1 MIRAIVAAS
10 MRFRW
15 IVVTTALILM
25 AAGLTQ
31 LYRMPVD
38 VFPEFAPPLV
48 EIQTPSSGLF
58 PEEVEALVTVPLEQ
72 AMAGLPRLHVMRSKS
87 VAQLSSIMLE
97 FERGTDLTN
106 ARQLVQERIALVLPT
121 LPTWAAPPY
130 MLPPLSASR
139 RVMMIGLS
147 SKTMSLRDLSMTA
160 YWKIDERLLRVPGV
174 ANIAIWGERLKML
187 QVQVDPERL
196 RDKDVTLDDVMETTA
211 DALDVGL
218 LKYSSGAHIGTGGWV
233 DTPNQRLGIRNVLP
247 IITPADLA
255 RVRVKN
261 NGNLTLGEVAEVK
274 EDHQP
279 LIGDA
284 IVNGHPGLLLVVE
297 KFPWGNTL
305 EITRGIDQALE
316 ALKPGLPDVEIDAHI
331 FRPAVFIQT
340 AIDNL
345 SWALLTGC
353 ILVIVVL
360 FAFLYEWR
368 VAFISLVAIPLSLV
382 TAVLVLYLQ
391 GATMNTM
398 VLAGLVIALGA
409 VVDDAIIDVENIVRR
424 IREHRL
430 AGGTRST
437 ASIILDASLEVR
449 SPIIYATLIIVLAVV
464 PVFFMTG
471 LAGAFFQ
478 PLAVSYA
485 VALLASMLVALT
497 VMPALCLI
505 MLNRVPLERRRS
517 PMADWLRRH
526 YEAGLARIVRRPAAT
541 YITVGVVTLAGIVAW
556 PYLGQELL
564 PEFKE
569 RDVLMHWVTTPGTSL
584 PEMVR
589 VTTRVANE
597 LLEIPNVKHTGAHIG
612 QALIMEEIAGSNF
625 GENWISVDPDADF
638 DKAMED
644 VEAVAH
650 NYPGLYRDVQTY
662 LAERVEEVL
671 AGAPDDI
678 VIRIYGQDLDVLKAK
693 ADEIKDAIADIEGI
707 SDLHVD
713 LQEKIPQIE
722 VTTNMEAA
730 ERYGIKPGDVRRAAA
745 TIIAGNEVGDV
756 FNGDRAYD
764 VQVWGTPNTRLSAA
778 SVGELLIDAP
788 GGNHVQLKDV
798 ADITIKPSPNIITRE
813 NFRRRIDVGANARG
827 RDLAS
832 VVGDVKKRLAGIQF
846 PLEYNAEILGKY
858 AESENAKRE
867 VLVYSLAA
875 AIGILLLLQVVFS
888 SWRLAI
894 LSFVTLPSA
903 LVGGI
908 LALFLGDGIVSL
920 GALVGFLTVFG
931 IAARN
936 TILLIHHCQHL
947 EKYEGETFGPHLVL
961 RGAKERLAPIL
972 MTAATAGLGLVPL
985 VVIGDVPGQEIVLPT
1000 AIVILGGLVTSTL
1013 LTLFV
1018 VPSLLLRFGRPAQP
1032 AFS

>member
-1 MIRAIVAAS
+1 
-10 MRFRW
+10 
-15 IVVTTALILM
+15 
-25 AAGLTQ
+25 
-31 LYRMPVD
+31 
-38 VFPEFAPPLV
+38 
-48 EIQTPSSGLF
+48 
-58 PEEVEALVTVPLEQ
+58 
-72 AMAGLPRLHVMRSKS
+72 
-87 VAQLSSIMLE
+87 
-97 FERGTDLTN
+97 
-106 ARQLVQERIALVLPT
+106 
-121 LPTWAAPPY
+121 
-130 MLPPLSASR
+130 
-139 RVMMIGLS
+139 
-147 SKTMSLRDLSMTA
+147 MTA

-174 ANIAIWGERLKML
+174 ANVAIWGERLKML

-196 RDKDVTLDDVMETTA
+196 SDKNVTLDDVMETTA

-218 LKYSSGAHIGTGGWV
+218 LKYSSGAHIGTGGWI

-261 NGNLTLGEVAEVK
+261 NKDLTLGDVAEVK

-305 EITRGIDQALE
+305 EITRGIDEALE
-316 ALKPGLPDVEIDAHI
+316 ALKPGLPDVTIDAHI

-517 PMADWLRRH
+517 PLADWLRRR
-526 YEAGLARIVRRPAAT
+526 YEAGLTRIMRRPAAA
-541 YITVGVVTLAGIVAW
+541 YLTVGVITLAGIVAW
-556 PYLGQELL
+556 PFLGQELL

-589 VTTRVANE
+589 VTTRVQNE
-597 LLEIPNVKHTGAHIG
+597 IRSIPGVEHTGAHIG

-625 GENWISVDPDADF
+625 AENWISVDPKTDYDE
-638 DKAMED
+638 AMEN

-678 VIRIYGQDLDVLKAK
+678 VIRIYGQDLDVLKTK
-693 ADEIKDAIADIEGI
+693 ADEIKDAIADVEGI

-722 VTTNMEAA
+722 VTTNMESAK
-730 ERYGIKPGDVRRAAA
+730 RYGIKPGDVRRAAA

-764 VQVWGTPNTRLSAA
+764 VQVWGTPNTRRSAA

-788 GGNHVQLKDV
+788 DGGHVQLKDV

-813 NFRRRIDVGANARG
+813 NFRRRIDVELNAHG

-858 AESENAKRE
+858 AEKPECQEGGAGLLARRGGRH
-867 VLVYSLAA
+867 LAA
-875 AIGILLLLQVVFS
+875 AASGLLELALGNPVLRNAALRARWRHSRSFPRR
-888 SWRLAI
+888 WYRLARRSRRI
-894 LSFVTLPSA
+894 PHRLWYC
-903 LVGGI
+903 
-908 LALFLGDGIVSL
+908 
-920 GALVGFLTVFG
+920 GA
-931 IAARN
+931 
-936 TILLIHHCQHL
+936 
-947 EKYEGETFGPHLVL
+947 
-961 RGAKERLAPIL
+961 
-972 MTAATAGLGLVPL
+972 
-985 VVIGDVPGQEIVLPT
+985 
-1000 AIVILGGLVTSTL
+1000 
-1013 LTLFV
+1013 
-1018 VPSLLLRFGRPAQP
+1018 
-1032 AFS
+1032 

>member
-1 MIRAIVAAS
+1 
-10 MRFRW
+10 
-15 IVVTTALILM
+15 
-25 AAGLTQ
+25 
-31 LYRMPVD
+31 
-38 VFPEFAPPLV
+38 
-48 EIQTPSSGLF
+48 
-58 PEEVEALVTVPLEQ
+58 
-72 AMAGLPRLHVMRSKS
+72 
-87 VAQLSSIMLE
+87 
-97 FERGTDLTN
+97 
-106 ARQLVQERIALVLPT
+106 
-121 LPTWAAPPY
+121 
-130 MLPPLSASR
+130 
-139 RVMMIGLS
+139 
-147 SKTMSLRDLSMTA
+147 
-160 YWKIDERLLRVPGV
+160 
-174 ANIAIWGERLKML
+174 
-187 QVQVDPERL
+187 
-196 RDKDVTLDDVMETTA
+196 
-211 DALDVGL
+211 
-218 LKYSSGAHIGTGGWV
+218 
-233 DTPNQRLGIRNVLP
+233 
-247 IITPADLA
+247 
-255 RVRVKN
+255 
-261 NGNLTLGEVAEVK
+261 
-274 EDHQP
+274 
-279 LIGDA
+279 
-284 IVNGHPGLLLVVE
+284 
-297 KFPWGNTL
+297 
-305 EITRGIDQALE
+305 
-316 ALKPGLPDVEIDAHI
+316 
-331 FRPAVFIQT
+331 
-340 AIDNL
+340 
-345 SWALLTGC
+345 
-353 ILVIVVL
+353 
-360 FAFLYEWR
+360 
-368 VAFISLVAIPLSLV
+368 
-382 TAVLVLYLQ
+382 
-391 GATMNTM
+391 
-398 VLAGLVIALGA
+398 
-409 VVDDAIIDVENIVRR
+409 
-424 IREHRL
+424 
-430 AGGTRST
+430 
-437 ASIILDASLEVR
+437 
-449 SPIIYATLIIVLAVV
+449 
-464 PVFFMTG
+464 
-471 LAGAFFQ
+471 
-478 PLAVSYA
+478 
-485 VALLASMLVALT
+485 
-497 VMPALCLI
+497 
-505 MLNRVPLERRRS
+505 
-517 PMADWLRRH
+517 
-526 YEAGLARIVRRPAAT
+526 LARIVRRPAAA
-541 YITVGVVTLAGIVAW
+541 YITVGIVTLAGLVAW

-589 VTTRVANE
+589 VTTKVSNE
-597 LLEIPNVKHTGAHIG
+597 ILKIPSVKHTGAHIG
-612 QALIMEEIAGSNF
+612 QALIMEEVAGSNF

-644 VEAVAH
+644 VESVAH
-650 NYPGLYRDVQTY
+650 QYPGLYRDVQTY

-678 VIRIYGQDLDVLKAK
+678 VIRIYGQDLDLLKAK
-693 ADEIKDAIADIEGI
+693 ADEIKDALADIEGI

-722 VTTNMEAA
+722 VTTDMEAA
-730 ERYGIKPGDVRRAAA
+730 GHYGIKPGDVRRAAA

-756 FNGDRAYD
+756 FSGDRAYD
-764 VQVWGTPNTRLSAA
+764 VQVWGTPNTRRSAA

-832 VVGDVKKRLAGIQF
+832 VVGDVKKRMAGIEF

-985 VVIGDVPGQEIVLPT
+985 VIIGDVPGQEIVLPT
-1000 AIVILGGLVTSTL
+1000 AIVILGGLFTSTL

-1018 VPSLLLRFGRPAQP
+1018 VPSLLLLFGRPAEP
-1032 AFS
+1032 ATG

>member
-1 MIRAIVAAS
+1 MIRAIIAAS

-15 IVVTTALILM
+15 IVVATALSLM
-25 AAGLTQ
+25 VAGLTQ
-31 LYRMPVD
+31 LYHMPVD

-48 EIQTPSSGLF
+48 EIQTPSSGLV

-97 FERGTDLTN
+97 FERGTDLTA

-147 SKTMSLRDLSMTA
+147 SDTMSLRDLSVTA

-196 RDKDVTLDDVMETTA
+196 SHKNVTLNDVMETTA

-218 LKYSSGAHIGTGGWV
+218 LKYSSGAHIGTGGWI
-233 DTPNQRLGIRNVLP
+233 DTPNQRLGIRNALP
-247 IITPADLA
+247 IITPADLG

-261 NGNLTLGEVAEVK
+261 NKDLTLGDIAEVK

-284 IVNGHPGLLLVVE
+284 IINGRPGLLLVVE

-305 EITRGIDQALE
+305 EITRGIDEALQ
-316 ALKPGLPDVEIDAHI
+316 ALKPGLPDVAIDAHI

-430 AGGTRST
+430 EGGTRST

-485 VALLASMLVALT
+485 IALLASMLVALT

-517 PMADWLRRH
+517 PLADWLRRR
-526 YEAGLARIVRRPAAT
+526 YEAGLARIVRRPAAA
-541 YITVGVVTLAGIVAW
+541 YLTVGVITLAGIVAW
-556 PYLGQELL
+556 PFLGQELL

-597 LLEIPNVKHTGAHIG
+597 ILKIPGVKHTGAHIG

-693 ADEIKDAIADIEGI
+693 ADEIKDALTDIEGI

-730 ERYGIKPGDVRRAAA
+730 KRYGIKPGDVRRAAA

-756 FNGDRAYD
+756 FYGDRAYD
-764 VQVWGTPNTRLSAA
+764 VQVWGTPNTRQNAA
-778 SVGELLIDAP
+778 SVGDLLIDAP
-788 GGNHVQLKDV
+788 GGEHVQLKDV

-858 AESENAKRE
+858 AENQNAKRE

-875 AIGILLLLQVVFS
+875 AAGILLLLQVVFS

-894 LSFVTLPSA
+894 LTFVTLPSA

-908 LALFLGDGIVSL
+908 LALFMGDGIVSL

-936 TILLIHHCQHL
+936 TILLIHHCQHI
-947 EKYEGETFGPHLVL
+947 EKYEGETFGPKLVL

-985 VVIGDVPGQEIVLPT
+985 VIIGDVPGQEIVLPT
-1000 AIVILGGLVTSTL
+1000 AIVILGGLLTSTL

-1018 VPSLLLRFGRPAQP
+1018 VPSLYLRFGRPEYA
-1032 AFS
+1032 SS

>member
-1 MIRAIVAAS
+1 MIRAIIAAS

-15 IVVTTALILM
+15 IVVATALSLM
-25 AAGLTQ
+25 VAGLTQ
-31 LYRMPVD
+31 LYHMPVD

-97 FERGTDLTN
+97 FERGTNLTE
-106 ARQLVQERIALVLPT
+106 ARQLVQERIALVLPA
-121 LPTWAAPPY
+121 LPTWAAPPV

-147 SKTMSLRDLSMTA
+147 SDTMSLRDLSMTA

-196 RDKDVTLDDVMETTA
+196 RDKNVTLDDVMETTA

-218 LKYSSGAHIGTGGWV
+218 LKYSSGAHIGTGGWI
-233 DTPNQRLGIRNVLP
+233 DTPNQRLGVRNVLP

-261 NGNLTLGEVAEVK
+261 NKDLTLGDVAEVK

-305 EITRGIDQALE
+305 EITRGIDEALQ
-316 ALKPGLPDVEIDAHI
+316 ALKPGLPDVTIDAHI
-331 FRPAVFIQT
+331 FRPAVFIET
-340 AIDNL
+340 AIHNL

-517 PMADWLRRH
+517 PLADWLRSR
-526 YEAGLARIVRRPAAT
+526 YEAGLTRIVRRPAAA
-541 YITVGVVTLAGIVAW
+541 YLTVGIITLAGIIAW
-556 PYLGQELL
+556 PFLGQELL

-597 LLEIPNVKHTGAHIG
+597 ILEIPGIKHTGAHIG
-612 QALIMEEIAGSNF
+612 QALIMEEVAGSNF

-693 ADEIKDAIADIEGI
+693 ADEIKNAIADVDGI

-722 VTTNMEAA
+722 VTTNMDAA
-730 ERYGIKPGDVRRAAA
+730 RRYGIKPGDVRRAAA

-756 FNGDRAYD
+756 FYGDRAYD
-764 VQVWGTPNTRLSAA
+764 VQVWGTPNTRRSAA

-788 GGNHVQLKDV
+788 DGDHVQLKDV

-813 NFRRRIDVGANARG
+813 NFRRRIDVGLNARG

-858 AESENAKRE
+858 AESQNAKRE

-875 AIGILLLLQVVFS
+875 AIGIVLLLQVVFS

-908 LALFLGDGIVSL
+908 LALFLGNGIVSL

-947 EKYEGETFGPHLVL
+947 EKYEGETFGSNLVL

-985 VVIGDVPGQEIVLPT
+985 VIVGDVPGQEIVLPT

-1018 VPSLLLRFGRPAQP
+1018 VPSLYLRFSRPEYAQ
-1032 AFS
+1032 S

>member
-1 MIRAIVAAS
+1 MIRAIIAAS

-15 IVVTTALILM
+15 IVVATALSLM
-25 AAGLTQ
+25 VAGLTQ
-31 LYRMPVD
+31 LYHMPVD

-97 FERGTDLTN
+97 FERGTNLTE

-121 LPTWAAPPY
+121 LPTWAAPPV

-147 SKTMSLRDLSMTA
+147 SDTMSLRDLSMTA

-196 RDKDVTLDDVMETTA
+196 RDKNVTLDDVMETTA

-218 LKYSSGAHIGTGGWV
+218 LKYSSGAHIGTGGWI
-233 DTPNQRLGIRNVLP
+233 DTPNQRLGVRNVLP

-261 NGNLTLGEVAEVK
+261 NKDLTLGDVAEVK

-305 EITRGIDQALE
+305 EITRGIDEALQ
-316 ALKPGLPDVEIDAHI
+316 ALKPGLPDVTIDAHI
-331 FRPAVFIQT
+331 FRPAVFIET
-340 AIDNL
+340 AIHNL

-517 PMADWLRRH
+517 PLADWLRSR
-526 YEAGLARIVRRPAAT
+526 YEAGLTRIVRRPAAA
-541 YITVGVVTLAGIVAW
+541 YLTVGIITLAGIIAW
-556 PYLGQELL
+556 PFLGQELL

-597 LLEIPNVKHTGAHIG
+597 N
-612 QALIMEEIAGSNF
+612 S
-625 GENWISVDPDADF
+625 
-638 DKAMED
+638 
-644 VEAVAH
+644 
-650 NYPGLYRDVQTY
+650 
-662 LAERVEEVL
+662 
-671 AGAPDDI
+671 
-678 VIRIYGQDLDVLKAK
+678 
-693 ADEIKDAIADIEGI
+693 
-707 SDLHVD
+707 
-713 LQEKIPQIE
+713 
-722 VTTNMEAA
+722 
-730 ERYGIKPGDVRRAAA
+730 
-745 TIIAGNEVGDV
+745 
-756 FNGDRAYD
+756 
-764 VQVWGTPNTRLSAA
+764 
-778 SVGELLIDAP
+778 
-788 GGNHVQLKDV
+788 
-798 ADITIKPSPNIITRE
+798 
-813 NFRRRIDVGANARG
+813 
-827 RDLAS
+827 
-832 VVGDVKKRLAGIQF
+832 
-846 PLEYNAEILGKY
+846 
-858 AESENAKRE
+858 
-867 VLVYSLAA
+867 
-875 AIGILLLLQVVFS
+875 
-888 SWRLAI
+888 
-894 LSFVTLPSA
+894 
-903 LVGGI
+903 
-908 LALFLGDGIVSL
+908 
-920 GALVGFLTVFG
+920 
-931 IAARN
+931 
-936 TILLIHHCQHL
+936 
-947 EKYEGETFGPHLVL
+947 
-961 RGAKERLAPIL
+961 
-972 MTAATAGLGLVPL
+972 
-985 VVIGDVPGQEIVLPT
+985 
-1000 AIVILGGLVTSTL
+1000 
-1013 LTLFV
+1013 
-1018 VPSLLLRFGRPAQP
+1018 
-1032 AFS
+1032 

>member
-1 MIRAIVAAS
+1 
-10 MRFRW
+10 
-15 IVVTTALILM
+15 
-25 AAGLTQ
+25 
-31 LYRMPVD
+31 
-38 VFPEFAPPLV
+38 
-48 EIQTPSSGLF
+48 
-58 PEEVEALVTVPLEQ
+58 
-72 AMAGLPRLHVMRSKS
+72 
-87 VAQLSSIMLE
+87 
-97 FERGTDLTN
+97 
-106 ARQLVQERIALVLPT
+106 
-121 LPTWAAPPY
+121 
-130 MLPPLSASR
+130 
-139 RVMMIGLS
+139 
-147 SKTMSLRDLSMTA
+147 MTA

-187 QVQVDPERL
+187 QVQVDPEQL
-196 RDKDVTLDDVMETTA
+196 RDKNVTLDDVMETTA

-218 LKYSSGAHIGTGGWV
+218 LKYSSGAHIGTGGWI
-233 DTPNQRLGIRNVLP
+233 DTPNQRLGVRNVLP

-261 NGNLTLGEVAEVK
+261 NKDLTLGDVAEVK

-284 IVNGHPGLLLVVE
+284 IVNGRPGLLLVVE

-305 EITRGIDQALE
+305 EITRGIDEALQ
-316 ALKPGLPDVEIDAHI
+316 ALKPGLPDVTIDAHI
-331 FRPAVFIQT
+331 FRPAIFIQT
-340 AIDNL
+340 AIHNL

-353 ILVIVVL
+353 LLVIVVL

-517 PMADWLRRH
+517 PLADWLRAR
-526 YEAGLARIVRRPAAT
+526 YEAGLARIVRRPAAA
-541 YITVGVVTLAGIVAW
+541 YLTVGVITLAGIVAW
-556 PYLGQELL
+556 PFLGQELL

-597 LLEIPNVKHTGAHIG
+597 ILEIPGVKHTGAHIG
-612 QALIMEEIAGSNF
+612 QALIMEEVAGSNF

-638 DKAMED
+638 DKVMED

-730 ERYGIKPGDVRRAAA
+730 KRYGIKPGDVRRAAA

-756 FNGDRAYD
+756 FYGDRAFD
-764 VQVWGTPNTRLSAA
+764 VQVWGTPNTRQSAA

-813 NFRRRIDVGANARG
+813 NFRRRIDVGLNARG

-858 AESENAKRE
+858 AESQNAKRE

-875 AIGILLLLQVVFS
+875 AIGIVLLLQVVFS

-908 LALFLGDGIVSL
+908 LALFLGNGIVSL

-947 EKYEGETFGPHLVL
+947 EKYEGETFGSNLVL

-985 VVIGDVPGQEIVLPT
+985 VIVGDVPGQEIVLPT

-1018 VPSLLLRFGRPAQP
+1018 VPSLYLRFGRPEHAL
-1032 AFS
+1032 S

>member
-1 MIRAIVAAS
+1 
-10 MRFRW
+10 
-15 IVVTTALILM
+15 
-25 AAGLTQ
+25 
-31 LYRMPVD
+31 
-38 VFPEFAPPLV
+38 
-48 EIQTPSSGLF
+48 
-58 PEEVEALVTVPLEQ
+58 
-72 AMAGLPRLHVMRSKS
+72 MRSKS

-97 FERGTDLTN
+97 FERGTNLTE

-121 LPTWAAPPY
+121 LPTWAAPPV

-147 SKTMSLRDLSMTA
+147 SDTMSLRDLSMTA

-196 RDKDVTLDDVMETTA
+196 RDKNVTLDDVMETTA

-218 LKYSSGAHIGTGGWV
+218 LKYSSGAHIGTGGWI
-233 DTPNQRLGIRNVLP
+233 DTPNQRLGVRNVLP

-261 NGNLTLGEVAEVK
+261 NKDLTLGDVAEVK

-305 EITRGIDQALE
+305 EITRGIDEALK
-316 ALKPGLPDVEIDAHI
+316 ALKPGLPDVTIDAHI
-331 FRPAVFIQT
+331 FRPAVFIET
-340 AIDNL
+340 AIHNL

-485 VALLASMLVALT
+485 VALLASLLVALT

-517 PMADWLRRH
+517 PLADWLRSR
-526 YEAGLARIVRRPAAT
+526 YEAGLTRIVRRPAAA
-541 YITVGVVTLAGIVAW
+541 YLTVGVITLAGIIAW
-556 PYLGQELL
+556 PFLGQELL

-597 LLEIPNVKHTGAHIG
+597 ILEIPGIKHTGAHIG
-612 QALIMEEIAGSNF
+612 QALIMEEVAGSNF

-644 VEAVAH
+644 VGAVAH

-693 ADEIKDAIADIEGI
+693 ADEIKDAIADVDGI

-730 ERYGIKPGDVRRAAA
+730 QRYGIKPGDVRRAAA

-756 FNGDRAYD
+756 FYGDRAYD
-764 VQVWGTPNTRLSAA
+764 VQVWGTPNTRQSAA

-788 GGNHVQLKDV
+788 GGDHVQLKDV

-813 NFRRRIDVGANARG
+813 NFRRRIDVGLNARG

-832 VVGDVKKRLAGIQF
+832 VVGDVKKRLAGVQF

-858 AESENAKRE
+858 AESQNAKRE

-875 AIGILLLLQVVFS
+875 AIGIVLLLQVVFS

-908 LALFLGDGIVSL
+908 LALFLGNGIVSL

-947 EKYEGETFGPHLVL
+947 EKYEGETFGSKLVL

-985 VVIGDVPGQEIVLPT
+985 VIVGDVPGQEIVLPT

-1018 VPSLLLRFGRPAQP
+1018 VPSLYLRFGRPEHAL
-1032 AFS
+1032 S

>member
-1 MIRAIVAAS
+1 MIRAIIAAS

-15 IVVTTALILM
+15 IVVATALSLM
-25 AAGLTQ
+25 VAGLTQ
-31 LYRMPVD
+31 LYHMPVD

-97 FERGTDLTN
+97 FERGTNLTE

-121 LPTWAAPPY
+121 LPTWAAPPV

-147 SKTMSLRDLSMTA
+147 SDTMSLRDLSMTA

-196 RDKDVTLDDVMETTA
+196 RDKNVTLDDVMETTA

-218 LKYSSGAHIGTGGWV
+218 LKYSSGAHIGTGGWI
-233 DTPNQRLGIRNVLP
+233 DTPNQRLGVRNVLP

-261 NGNLTLGEVAEVK
+261 NKDLTLGDVAEVK

-305 EITRGIDQALE
+305 EITRGIDEALQ
-316 ALKPGLPDVEIDAHI
+316 ALKPGLPDVTIDAHI
-331 FRPAVFIQT
+331 FRPAVFIET
-340 AIDNL
+340 AIHNL

-430 AGGTRST
+430 AGETRST

-517 PMADWLRRH
+517 PLADWLRSR
-526 YEAGLARIVRRPAAT
+526 YEAGLTRIVRRPAAA
-541 YITVGVVTLAGIVAW
+541 YLTVGMITLAGIIAW
-556 PYLGQELL
+556 PFLGQELL

-597 LLEIPNVKHTGAHIG
+597 ILEIPGIKHTGAHIG
-612 QALIMEEIAGSNF
+612 QALIMEEVAGSNF

-693 ADEIKDAIADIEGI
+693 ADEIKDAIADVEGI

-730 ERYGIKPGDVRRAAA
+730 QRYGIKPGDVRRAAA

-756 FNGDRAYD
+756 FYGDRAYD
-764 VQVWGTPNTRLSAA
+764 VQVWGTPNTRQSAA

-788 GGNHVQLKDV
+788 GGDHVQLKDV

-813 NFRRRIDVGANARG
+813 NFRRRIDVGLNARS

-858 AESENAKRE
+858 AESQNAKRE

-875 AIGILLLLQVVFS
+875 AIGIVLLLQVVFS

-908 LALFLGDGIVSL
+908 LALFLGNGIVSL

-947 EKYEGETFGPHLVL
+947 EKYEGETFGSKLVL

-985 VVIGDVPGQEIVLPT
+985 VIVGDVPGQEIVLPT

-1018 VPSLLLRFGRPAQP
+1018 VPSLYLRFGRPEYA
-1032 AFS
+1032 

>member
-1 MIRAIVAAS
+1 MIRAIIAAS

-15 IVVTTALILM
+15 IVVATALSLM
-25 AAGLTQ
+25 VAGLTQ
-31 LYRMPVD
+31 LYHMPVD

-97 FERGTDLTN
+97 FERGTNLTE

-121 LPTWAAPPY
+121 LPTWAAPPV

-147 SKTMSLRDLSMTA
+147 SDTMSLRDLSMTA

-196 RDKDVTLDDVMETTA
+196 RDKNVTLDDVMETTA

-218 LKYSSGAHIGTGGWV
+218 LKYSSGAHIGTGGWI
-233 DTPNQRLGIRNVLP
+233 DTPNQRLGVRNVLP

-261 NGNLTLGEVAEVK
+261 NKDLTLGDVAEVK

-305 EITRGIDQALE
+305 EITRGIDEALL
-316 ALKPGLPDVEIDAHI
+316 ALKPGLPDVTIDAHI
-331 FRPAVFIQT
+331 FRPAVFIET
-340 AIDNL
+340 AIHNL

-430 AGGTRST
+430 AGETRST

-517 PMADWLRRH
+517 PLADWLRSR
-526 YEAGLARIVRRPAAT
+526 YEAGLTRIVRRPAAA
-541 YITVGVVTLAGIVAW
+541 YLTVGIVTLAGIIAW
-556 PYLGQELL
+556 PFLGQELL

-597 LLEIPNVKHTGAHIG
+597 ILEIPGIKHTGAHIG
-612 QALIMEEIAGSNF
+612 QALIMEEVAGSNF

-693 ADEIKDAIADIEGI
+693 ADEIKDAIADVEGI

-730 ERYGIKPGDVRRAAA
+730 QRYGIKPGDVRRAAA

-756 FNGDRAYD
+756 FYGDRAYD
-764 VQVWGTPNTRLSAA
+764 VQVWGTPNTRQSAA

-788 GGNHVQLKDV
+788 GGDHVQLKDV

-813 NFRRRIDVGANARG
+813 NFRRRIDVGLNARS

-858 AESENAKRE
+858 AESQNAKRE

-875 AIGILLLLQVVFS
+875 AIGIVLLLQVVFS

-908 LALFLGDGIVSL
+908 LALFLGNGIVSL

-947 EKYEGETFGPHLVL
+947 EKYEGETFGSKLVL

-985 VVIGDVPGQEIVLPT
+985 VIVGDVPGQEIVLPT

-1018 VPSLLLRFGRPAQP
+1018 VPSLYLRFGRPEYA
-1032 AFS
+1032 

>member
-1 MIRAIVAAS
+1 MIRAIIAAS

-15 IVVTTALILM
+15 IVVATALSLM
-25 AAGLTQ
+25 VAGLTQ
-31 LYRMPVD
+31 LYHMPVD

-97 FERGTDLTN
+97 FERGTNLTE

-121 LPTWAAPPY
+121 LPTWAAPPV

-147 SKTMSLRDLSMTA
+147 SDTMSLRDLSMTA

-196 RDKDVTLDDVMETTA
+196 RDKNVTLDDVMETTA

-218 LKYSSGAHIGTGGWV
+218 LKYSSGAHIGTGGWI
-233 DTPNQRLGIRNVLP
+233 DTPNQRLGVRNVLP

-261 NGNLTLGEVAEVK
+261 NKDLTLGDVAEVK

-305 EITRGIDQALE
+305 EITRGIDEALQ
-316 ALKPGLPDVEIDAHI
+316 ALKPGLPDVTIDAHI
-331 FRPAVFIQT
+331 FRPAVFIET
-340 AIDNL
+340 AIHNL

-430 AGGTRST
+430 AGETRST

-517 PMADWLRRH
+517 PLADWLRSR
-526 YEAGLARIVRRPAAT
+526 YEAGLTRIVRRPAAA
-541 YITVGVVTLAGIVAW
+541 YLTVGIVTLAGIIAW
-556 PYLGQELL
+556 PFLGQELL

-597 LLEIPNVKHTGAHIG
+597 ILEIPGIKHTGAHIG
-612 QALIMEEIAGSNF
+612 QALIMEEVAGSNF

-693 ADEIKDAIADIEGI
+693 ADEIKDAIADVEGI

-730 ERYGIKPGDVRRAAA
+730 QRYGIKPGDVRRAAA

-756 FNGDRAYD
+756 FYGDRAYD
-764 VQVWGTPNTRLSAA
+764 VQVWGTPNTRQSAA

-788 GGNHVQLKDV
+788 GGDHVQLKDV

-813 NFRRRIDVGANARG
+813 NFRRRIDVGLNARS

-832 VVGDVKKRLAGIQF
+832 VVGDVKKRLADIQF

-858 AESENAKRE
+858 AESQNAKRE

-875 AIGILLLLQVVFS
+875 AIGIVLLLQVVFS

-908 LALFLGDGIVSL
+908 LALFLGNGIVSL

-947 EKYEGETFGPHLVL
+947 EKYEGETFGSKLVL

-985 VVIGDVPGQEIVLPT
+985 VIVGDVPGQEIVLPT

-1018 VPSLLLRFGRPAQP
+1018 VPSLYLRFGRSEYA
-1032 AFS
+1032 

>member
-1 MIRAIVAAS
+1 M
-10 MRFRW
+10 
-15 IVVTTALILM
+15 
-25 AAGLTQ
+25 
-31 LYRMPVD
+31 
-38 VFPEFAPPLV
+38 LV

-97 FERGTDLTN
+97 FERGTDLTV

-147 SKTMSLRDLSMTA
+147 SKTVSLRDLSMTA

-196 RDKDVTLDDVMETTA
+196 RDKSVTLDDVMETTA

-218 LKYSSGAHIGTGGWV
+218 LKYSSGAHIGTGGWI
-233 DTPNQRLGIRNVLP
+233 DTPNQRLGIRHVLP

-255 RVRVKN
+255 GVRVKN
-261 NGNLTLGEVAEVK
+261 NKDLTLGDVAEVK

-305 EITRGIDQALE
+305 EITRGIDEALQ
-316 ALKPGLPDVEIDAHI
+316 ALKPGLPDVTIDAHI
-331 FRPAVFIQT
+331 FRPAVFIET
-340 AIDNL
+340 AIHNL

-430 AGGTRST
+430 AGETRST

-517 PMADWLRRH
+517 PLADWLRSR
-526 YEAGLARIVRRPAAT
+526 YEAGLTRIVRRPAAA
-541 YITVGVVTLAGIVAW
+541 YLTVGIITLAGIIAW
-556 PYLGQELL
+556 PFLGQELL

-597 LLEIPNVKHTGAHIG
+597 ILEIPGIKHTGAHIG
-612 QALIMEEIAGSNF
+612 QALIMEEVAGSNF

-693 ADEIKDAIADIEGI
+693 ADEIKDAIADVEGI

-730 ERYGIKPGDVRRAAA
+730 QRYGIKPGDVRRAAA

-756 FNGDRAYD
+756 FYGDRAYD
-764 VQVWGTPNTRLSAA
+764 VQVWGTPNTRQSAA

-788 GGNHVQLKDV
+788 GGDHVRLKDV

-813 NFRRRIDVGANARG
+813 NFRRRIDVGLNARG

-832 VVGDVKKRLAGIQF
+832 VVGDVKERLAGIQF

-858 AESENAKRE
+858 AESQNAKRE

-875 AIGILLLLQVVFS
+875 AIGIVLLLQVVFS

-908 LALFLGDGIVSL
+908 LALFLGNGIVSL

-947 EKYEGETFGPHLVL
+947 EKYEGETFGSKLVL

-985 VVIGDVPGQEIVLPT
+985 VIVGDVPGQEIVLPT

-1018 VPSLLLRFGRPAQP
+1018 VPSLYLRFGRPEYA
-1032 AFS
+1032 

>member
-1 MIRAIVAAS
+1 MIRAIIAAS

-15 IVVTTALILM
+15 IVVATALSLM
-25 AAGLTQ
+25 VAGLTQ
-31 LYRMPVD
+31 LYHMPVD

-97 FERGTDLTN
+97 FERGTNLTE

-121 LPTWAAPPY
+121 LPTWAAPPV

-147 SKTMSLRDLSMTA
+147 SDTMSLRDLSMTA

-196 RDKDVTLDDVMETTA
+196 RDKNVTLDDVMETTA

-218 LKYSSGAHIGTGGWV
+218 LKYSSGAHIGTGGWI
-233 DTPNQRLGIRNVLP
+233 DTPNQRLGVRNVLP

-261 NGNLTLGEVAEVK
+261 NKDLTLGDVAEVK

-305 EITRGIDQALE
+305 EITRGIDEALQ
-316 ALKPGLPDVEIDAHI
+316 ALKPGLPDVTIDAHI
-331 FRPAVFIQT
+331 FRPAVFIET
-340 AIDNL
+340 AIHNL

-430 AGGTRST
+430 AGETRST

-449 SPIIYATLIIVLAVV
+449 SPSIYATLIIVLAVV

-505 MLNRVPLERRRS
+505 LLNRVPLERRRS
-517 PMADWLRRH
+517 PLADWLRSR
-526 YEAGLARIVRRPAAT
+526 YEAGLTRIVRRPAAA
-541 YITVGVVTLAGIVAW
+541 YLTVGMITLAGIIAW
-556 PYLGQELL
+556 PFLGQELL

-597 LLEIPNVKHTGAHIG
+597 ILEIPGIKHTGAHIG
-612 QALIMEEIAGSNF
+612 QALIMEEVAGSNF

-693 ADEIKDAIADIEGI
+693 ADEIKDAIADVEGI

-730 ERYGIKPGDVRRAAA
+730 QRYGIKPGDVRRAAA

-756 FNGDRAYD
+756 FYGDRAYD
-764 VQVWGTPNTRLSAA
+764 VQVWGTPNTRQSAA

-788 GGNHVQLKDV
+788 GGDHVQLKDV

-813 NFRRRIDVGANARG
+813 NFRRRIDVGLNARS

-858 AESENAKRE
+858 AESQNAKRE

-875 AIGILLLLQVVFS
+875 AIGIVLLLQVVFS

-908 LALFLGDGIVSL
+908 LALFLGNGIVSL

-947 EKYEGETFGPHLVL
+947 EKYEGETFGSKLVL

-985 VVIGDVPGQEIVLPT
+985 VIVGDVPGQEIVLPT

-1018 VPSLLLRFGRPAQP
+1018 VPSLYLRFGRPEYA
-1032 AFS
+1032 

>member
-1 MIRAIVAAS
+1 M
-10 MRFRW
+10 
-15 IVVTTALILM
+15 
-25 AAGLTQ
+25 
-31 LYRMPVD
+31 
-38 VFPEFAPPLV
+38 
-48 EIQTPSSGLF
+48 
-58 PEEVEALVTVPLEQ
+58 TVPLEQ

-97 FERGTDLTN
+97 FERGTNLTE

-121 LPTWAAPPY
+121 LPTWAAPPV

-147 SKTMSLRDLSMTA
+147 SDTMSLRDLSMTA

-196 RDKDVTLDDVMETTA
+196 RDKNVTLDDVMETTA

-218 LKYSSGAHIGTGGWV
+218 LKYSSGAHIGTGGWI
-233 DTPNQRLGIRNVLP
+233 DTPNQRLGVRNVLP

-261 NGNLTLGEVAEVK
+261 NKDLTLGDVAEVK

-305 EITRGIDQALE
+305 EITRGIDEALQ
-316 ALKPGLPDVEIDAHI
+316 ALKPGLPDVTIDAHI
-331 FRPAVFIQT
+331 FRPAVFIET
-340 AIDNL
+340 AIHNL

-430 AGGTRST
+430 AGETRST

-517 PMADWLRRH
+517 PLADWLRSR
-526 YEAGLARIVRRPAAT
+526 YEAGLTRIVRRPAAA
-541 YITVGVVTLAGIVAW
+541 YLTVGIITLAGIIAW
-556 PYLGQELL
+556 PFLGQELL

-597 LLEIPNVKHTGAHIG
+597 ILEIPGIKHTGAHIG
-612 QALIMEEIAGSNF
+612 QALIMEEVAGSNF

-693 ADEIKDAIADIEGI
+693 ADEIKDAIADVEGI

-730 ERYGIKPGDVRRAAA
+730 QRYGIKPGDVRRAAA

-756 FNGDRAYD
+756 FYGDRAYD
-764 VQVWGTPNTRLSAA
+764 VQVWGTPNTRQSAA

-788 GGNHVQLKDV
+788 GGDHVQLKDV

-813 NFRRRIDVGANARG
+813 NFRRRIDVGLNARG

-832 VVGDVKKRLAGIQF
+832 VVGDVKERLAGIQF

-858 AESENAKRE
+858 AESQNAKRE

-875 AIGILLLLQVVFS
+875 AIGIVLLLQVVFS

-908 LALFLGDGIVSL
+908 LALFLGNGIVSL

-947 EKYEGETFGPHLVL
+947 EKYEGETFGSKLVL
-961 RGAKERLAPIL
+961 ARGKR
-972 MTAATAGLGLVPL
+972 TARTDFDDRGDRGPRSRASGDRRGCAGT
-985 VVIGDVPGQEIVLPT
+985 GDRTPD
-1000 AIVILGGLVTSTL
+1000 
-1013 LTLFV
+1013 
-1018 VPSLLLRFGRPAQP
+1018 RHRHFGRPRHLHAADPVCRAIALFALRPTRIRVKLATIASSTSGQVTP
-1032 AFS
+1032 AVAS

>member
-1 MIRAIVAAS
+1 MIRAIIAAS

-15 IVVTTALILM
+15 IVVATALSLM
-25 AAGLTQ
+25 VAGLTQ
-31 LYRMPVD
+31 LYHMPVD

-97 FERGTDLTN
+97 FERGTNLTE

-121 LPTWAAPPY
+121 LPTWAAPPV

-147 SKTMSLRDLSMTA
+147 SDTMSLRDLSMTA

-196 RDKDVTLDDVMETTA
+196 RDKNVTLDDVMETTA

-218 LKYSSGAHIGTGGWV
+218 LKYSSGAHIGTGGWI
-233 DTPNQRLGIRNVLP
+233 DTPNQRLGVRNVLP

-261 NGNLTLGEVAEVK
+261 NKDLTLGDVAEVK

-305 EITRGIDQALE
+305 EITRGIDEALQ
-316 ALKPGLPDVEIDAHI
+316 ALKPGLPDVTIDAHI
-331 FRPAVFIQT
+331 FRPAVFIET
-340 AIDNL
+340 AIHNL

-430 AGGTRST
+430 AGETRST

-517 PMADWLRRH
+517 PLADWLRSR
-526 YEAGLARIVRRPAAT
+526 YEAGLTRIVRRPAAA
-541 YITVGVVTLAGIVAW
+541 YLTVGIITLAGIIAW
-556 PYLGQELL
+556 PFLGQELL

-597 LLEIPNVKHTGAHIG
+597 ILEIPGIKHTGAHIG
-612 QALIMEEIAGSNF
+612 QALIMEEVAGSNF

-693 ADEIKDAIADIEGI
+693 ADEIKDAIADVEGI

-730 ERYGIKPGDVRRAAA
+730 QRYGIKPGDVRRAAA

-756 FNGDRAYD
+756 FYGDRAYD
-764 VQVWGTPNTRLSAA
+764 VQVWGTPNTRQSAA

-788 GGNHVQLKDV
+788 GGDHVQLKDV

-813 NFRRRIDVGANARG
+813 NFRRRIDVGLNARG

-832 VVGDVKKRLAGIQF
+832 VVGDVKERLAGIQF

-858 AESENAKRE
+858 AESQNAKRE

-875 AIGILLLLQVVFS
+875 AIGIVLLLQVVFS

-908 LALFLGDGIVSL
+908 LALFLGNGIVSL

-947 EKYEGETFGPHLVL
+947 EKYEGESFGSKLVL

-985 VVIGDVPGQEIVLPT
+985 VIVGDVPGQEIVLPT

-1018 VPSLLLRFGRPAQP
+1018 VPSLYLRFGRPEYA
-1032 AFS
+1032 

>member
-1 MIRAIVAAS
+1 MIRAIIAAS

-15 IVVTTALILM
+15 IVVATALSLM
-25 AAGLTQ
+25 VAGLTQ
-31 LYRMPVD
+31 LYHMPVD

-97 FERGTDLTN
+97 FERGTNLTE

-121 LPTWAAPPY
+121 LPTWAAPPV

-147 SKTMSLRDLSMTA
+147 SDTMSLRDLSMTA

-196 RDKDVTLDDVMETTA
+196 RDKNVTLDDVMETTA

-218 LKYSSGAHIGTGGWV
+218 LKYSSGAHIGTGGWI
-233 DTPNQRLGIRNVLP
+233 DTPNQRLGVRNVLP

-261 NGNLTLGEVAEVK
+261 NKDLTLGDVAEVK

-305 EITRGIDQALE
+305 EITRGIDEALQ
-316 ALKPGLPDVEIDAHI
+316 ALKPGLPDVTIDAHI
-331 FRPAVFIQT
+331 FRPAVFIET
-340 AIDNL
+340 AIHNL

-430 AGGTRST
+430 AGETRST

-517 PMADWLRRH
+517 PLADWLRSR
-526 YEAGLARIVRRPAAT
+526 YEAGLTRIVRRPAAA
-541 YITVGVVTLAGIVAW
+541 YLTVGMITLAGIIAW
-556 PYLGQELL
+556 PFLGQELL

-597 LLEIPNVKHTGAHIG
+597 ILEIPGIKHTGAHIG
-612 QALIMEEIAGSNF
+612 QALIMEEVAGSNF

-693 ADEIKDAIADIEGI
+693 ADEIKDAIADVEGI

-730 ERYGIKPGDVRRAAA
+730 QRYGIKPGDVRRAAA
-745 TIIAGNEVGDV
+745 TIVAGNEVGDV
-756 FNGDRAYD
+756 FYGDRAYD
-764 VQVWGTPNTRLSAA
+764 VQVWGTPNTRQSAA
-778 SVGELLIDAP
+778 SVGELLIDAAWRDR
-788 GGNHVQLKDV
+788 VQLKDV

-813 NFRRRIDVGANARG
+813 NFRRRIDVGLNARG

-832 VVGDVKKRLAGIQF
+832 VVSDVKERLAGIQF

-858 AESENAKRE
+858 AESQNAKRE

-875 AIGILLLLQVVFS
+875 AIGIVLLLQVVFS

-908 LALFLGDGIVSL
+908 LALFLGNGIVSL

-947 EKYEGETFGPHLVL
+947 EKYEGETFGSKLVL

-985 VVIGDVPGQEIVLPT
+985 VIVGDVPGQEIVLPT

-1018 VPSLLLRFGRPAQP
+1018 VPSLYLRFGRPEYA
-1032 AFS
+1032 

>member
-1 MIRAIVAAS
+1 MSGGGQTMIRAIIATS

-15 IVVTTALILM
+15 IVVATALCLM
-25 AAGLTQ
+25 VAGLTQ

-97 FERGTDLTN
+97 FERGTDLTE

-121 LPTWAAPPY
+121 LPTWAAPPV

-147 SKTMSLRDLSMTA
+147 SDTMSLRDLSMTA

-187 QVQVDPERL
+187 QVQVDPEQL
-196 RDKDVTLDDVMETTA
+196 RDKNVTLDDVMETTA

-218 LKYSSGAHIGTGGWV
+218 LKYSSGAHIGTGGWI
-233 DTPNQRLGIRNVLP
+233 DTPNQRLGVRNVLP

-261 NGNLTLGEVAEVK
+261 NKDLTLGDVAEVK

-284 IVNGHPGLLLVVE
+284 IVNGRPGLLLVVE

-305 EITRGIDQALE
+305 EITRGIDEALQ
-316 ALKPGLPDVEIDAHI
+316 ALKPGLPDVAIDAHI

-353 ILVIVVL
+353 VLVIVVL

-368 VAFISLVAIPLSLV
+368 VALISLIAIPLSLV

-517 PMADWLRRH
+517 PLADWLRRR
-526 YEAGLARIVRRPAAT
+526 YEAGLTRIVRRPAAA
-541 YITVGVVTLAGIVAW
+541 YLTVGIITLGGIVAW
-556 PYLGQELL
+556 PFLGQELL

-597 LLEIPNVKHTGAHIG
+597 ILQIPGVKHTGAHIG
-612 QALIMEEIAGSNF
+612 QALIMEEVAGSNF

-644 VEAVAH
+644 VGAVAH

-730 ERYGIKPGDVRRAAA
+730 QRYGIKPGDVRRAAA

-756 FNGDRAYD
+756 FYGDRAYD
-764 VQVWGTPNTRLSAA
+764 VQVWGTPNTRQSAA

-788 GGNHVQLKDV
+788 DGDHVQLKDV

-813 NFRRRIDVGANARG
+813 NFRRRIDVGLNARG

-936 TILLIHHCQHL
+936 AILLIHHCQHL
-947 EKYEGETFGPHLVL
+947 EKV
-961 RGAKERLAPIL
+961 
-972 MTAATAGLGLVPL
+972 
-985 VVIGDVPGQEIVLPT
+985 
-1000 AIVILGGLVTSTL
+1000 
-1013 LTLFV
+1013 
-1018 VPSLLLRFGRPAQP
+1018 
-1032 AFS
+1032 

>member
-1 MIRAIVAAS
+1 MVRAIIAAS

-15 IVVTTALILM
+15 IVVATALSLM
-25 AAGLTQ
+25 VAGLTQ
-31 LYRMPVD
+31 LYHMPVD

-97 FERGTDLTN
+97 FERGTNLTE
-106 ARQLVQERIALVLPT
+106 ARQLVQEQIALVLPT
-121 LPTWAAPPY
+121 LPTWAAPPV

-147 SKTMSLRDLSMTA
+147 SDTMSLRDLSMTA

-196 RDKDVTLDDVMETTA
+196 RDKNVTLDDVMETTA

-218 LKYSSGAHIGTGGWV
+218 LKYSSGAHIGTGGWI
-233 DTPNQRLGIRNVLP
+233 DTPNQRLGVRNVLP

-261 NGNLTLGEVAEVK
+261 NKDLTLGDVAEVK

-305 EITRGIDQALE
+305 EITRGIDEALQ
-316 ALKPGLPDVEIDAHI
+316 ALKPGLPDVTIDAHI
-331 FRPAVFIQT
+331 FRPAVFIET
-340 AIDNL
+340 AIHNL

-430 AGGTRST
+430 AGETRSA

-517 PMADWLRRH
+517 PLADWLRSR
-526 YEAGLARIVRRPAAT
+526 YEAGLTRIVRRPAAA
-541 YITVGVVTLAGIVAW
+541 YLTVGIITLAGIIAW
-556 PYLGQELL
+556 PFLGQELL

-597 LLEIPNVKHTGAHIG
+597 ILEIPGIKHTGAHIG
-612 QALIMEEIAGSNF
+612 QALIMEEVAGSNF

-693 ADEIKDAIADIEGI
+693 ADEIKDAIADVEGI

-730 ERYGIKPGDVRRAAA
+730 QRYGIKPGDVRRAAA

-756 FNGDRAYD
+756 FYGDRAYD
-764 VQVWGTPNTRLSAA
+764 VQVWGTPNTRQSAA

-788 GGNHVQLKDV
+788 GGDHVQLKDV

-813 NFRRRIDVGANARG
+813 NFRRRIDVGLNARG

-832 VVGDVKKRLAGIQF
+832 VVGDVKERLAGIQF

-858 AESENAKRE
+858 AESQNAKRE

-875 AIGILLLLQVVFS
+875 AIGIVLLLQVVFS

-908 LALFLGDGIVSL
+908 LALFLGNGIVSL

-947 EKYEGETFGPHLVL
+947 EKYEGESFGSKLVL

-985 VVIGDVPGQEIVLPT
+985 VIVGDVPGQEIVLPT

-1018 VPSLLLRFGRPAQP
+1018 VPSLYLRFGRPEYA
-1032 AFS
+1032 